1 MNEYEKAMERLM
13 KAYETGDQDYIL
25 DCQMEVTEARE
36 KMIKSYEE
44 GE

>member
-1 MNEYEKAMERLM
+1 MNEYEKAMESLM

-25 DCQMEVTEARE
+25 DCQMEVAKARE
-36 KMIKSYEE
+36 RMMKNYEE